1 MQHFAT
7 FAAIG
12 DHRSTQTVVITQ
24 YMNEH
29 VVLRKMLLSFMVIYN
44 NGRRLLRKLS
54 GSEGLSAEGG
64 ATVEAQ

>member
-44 NGRRLLRKLS
+44 NGLRLLRKLS